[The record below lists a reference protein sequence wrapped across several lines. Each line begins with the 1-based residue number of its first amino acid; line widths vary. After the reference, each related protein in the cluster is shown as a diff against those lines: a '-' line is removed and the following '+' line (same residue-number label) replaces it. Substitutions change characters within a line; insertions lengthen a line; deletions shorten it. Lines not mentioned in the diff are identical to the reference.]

1 MNPNGLLDDRYR
13 LLERIGGG
21 GMAEVFL
28 AEDVL
33 LARQVAVKLLRAQFT
48 GDEDFVAK
56 FRQEARAAARLS
68 HPNIVSIYDVG
79 CEADTHYIVMEYVPG
94 ETLK

>member
-68 HPNIVSIYDVG
+68 
-79 CEADTHYIVMEYVPG
+79 AAT
-94 ETLK
+94 